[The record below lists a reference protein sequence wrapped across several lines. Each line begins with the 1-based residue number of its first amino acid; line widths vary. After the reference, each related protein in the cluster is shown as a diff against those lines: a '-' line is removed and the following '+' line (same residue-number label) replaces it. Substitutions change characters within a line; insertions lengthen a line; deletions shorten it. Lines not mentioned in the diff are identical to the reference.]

1 MALEIIARVDGKSVK
16 IELKDLICIRTS
28 DDDKNV
34 VRILPT
40 TVARC
45 LALGAQLMK
54 AEQINR
60 KVQQLSEASPV

>member
-28 DDDKNV
+28 DDGDNI
-34 VRILPT
+34 VRILPN

-54 AEQINR
+54 AEQITR